1 MTSKKRTTNTKKEP
15 FFLSGKFIYAIQ
27 SFVSVLA
34 IWAILKLNLLPTK
47 YLLVALGS
55 ITLLALTTAA
65 IVKKKLFK
73 GKSAL
78 KVLSLLLSLAMG
90 MGTLYAF
97 NGETFI
103 DGITGANKDTHVISV
118 VVMKD
123 SGYDKFD
130 DVKDFAFGA
139 NTAQDNEAIEQAKE
153 LIATKYKAD
162 ISIDPVEGY
171 ITLAEQLIS
180 GNREVILLNEAHRSF
195 ITDNDDSFNEITKV
209 IAEVSYQVES
219 AITDYNTNVN
229 KDTFSIFLSGIDTYG
244 PVSSTSRSDV
254 NMIVTVNPNTN
265 QILLTSI
272 PRDYHVILPKF
283 NQYDKLTHAGIYGV
297 GESVAAMEN
306 LLGID
311 IDYYAKVNFS
321 SVTKIVDA
329 LGGVNVNSQWTF
341 TGPQGYQFTKGDN
354 FVDGAKALSF
364 VRERYSLP
372 GGDNSRVINQQALV
386 TGILNKAM
394 SPAIITNFNSVLNS
408 IDGAFEMSMPSSD
421 FKSLIKTQADSMKSW
436 EIIDI
441 QLTGYGTHSTTTASM
456 PGWNLY
462 VMTPDQGSVNMAT
475 ELILSME
482 NNNMISKP

>member
-1 MTSKKRTTNTKKEP
+1 MTSKKRNTQTKKEP

-27 SFVSVLA
+27 ALVSVLA

-47 YLLVALGS
+47 YLLIALGV
-55 ITLLALTTAA
+55 IVFLALSTSA
-65 IVKKKLFK
+65 IVKNNLFK

-78 KVLSLLLSLAMG
+78 KILSLLLSLAMG

-97 NGETFI
+97 NGDSFI
-103 DGITGANKDTHVISV
+103 SGITGANQDTHVISV
-118 VVMKD
+118 VVKKD
-123 SGYDKFD
+123 SDFNKFD
-130 DVKDFAFGA
+130 DVKDFTFGA
-139 NTAQDNEAIEQAKE
+139 NLAQDSESIEKAKE
-153 LIATKYKAD
+153 LISTKFKTD
-162 ISIDPVEGY
+162 ISVEAVKGY
-171 ITLAEQLIS
+171 STLADQLTS
-180 GNREVILLNEAHRSF
+180 GQREVILLNEAHRTF
-195 ITDNDDSFNEITKV
+195 ITDNDPEFNENTKV

-219 AITDYNTNVN
+219 TIVDKNTDVS

-244 PVSSTSRSDV
+244 PVSTTSRSDV

-283 NQYDKLTHAGIYGV
+283 NSYDKLTHAGIYGV
-297 GESVAAMEN
+297 GESVATMEN

-329 LGGVNVNSQWTF
+329 LGGVTVNSQWTF
-341 TGPQGYQFTKGDN
+341 TGPGGYQFTKGDN
-354 FVDGAKALSF
+354 HVDGAKALSF

-394 SPAIITNFNSVLNS
+394 SPAIITNFNSVLTS
-408 IDGAFEMSMPSSD
+408 IDGAFEMSMSSGD
-421 FKSLIKTQADSMKSW
+421 FKSLIKTQADTMKSW
-436 EIIDI
+436 EIINI
-441 QLTGYGTHSTTTASM
+441 QLTGYGTHSTTTYSM

-462 VMTPDQGSVNMAT
+462 VMTPDQASVDTASR
-475 ELILSME
+475 LILAME
-482 NNNMISKP
+482 NDEVITKP